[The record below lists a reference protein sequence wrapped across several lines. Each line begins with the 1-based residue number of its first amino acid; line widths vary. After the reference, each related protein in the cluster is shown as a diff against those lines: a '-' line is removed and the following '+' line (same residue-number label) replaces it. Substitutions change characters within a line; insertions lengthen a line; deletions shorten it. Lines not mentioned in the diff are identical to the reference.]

1 MYNNQISN
9 IMELKTINSTELAH
23 MDVEQNIMKQ
33 LISKTVISVDSI
45 DYRRLAYFLIETR
58 RAAYKEAHIKRTLKS
73 VLDEF
78 DVEYHTYY
86 NWREKWYLLLP
97 RAIRSL
103 VK

>member
-1 MYNNQISN
+1 
-9 IMELKTINSTELAH
+9 MELKTINSTELAH

-58 RAAYKEAHIKRTLKS
+58 RVAYKEAHIKRTLKS

>member
-1 MYNNQISN
+1 MTTTNDLERA
-9 IMELKTINSTELAH
+9 IMLIVRDMTNEQLAKRVP
-23 MDVEQNIMKQ
+23 MIDP
-33 LISKTVISVDSI
+33 I

-97 RAIRSL
+97 RAIRIL
-103 VK
+103 IK

>member
-1 MYNNQISN
+1 
-9 IMELKTINSTELAH
+9 MELQSINSTELAH
-23 MDVEQNIMKQ
+23 MNVEQKIMKQ
-33 LISKTVISVDSI
+33 LISKTVISVDNI

-58 RAAYKEAHIKRTLKS
+58 RAAYEEAHIKRTLKS

-86 NWREKWYLLLP
+86 NWREKWYLWLP
-97 RAIRSL
+97 RALRIL